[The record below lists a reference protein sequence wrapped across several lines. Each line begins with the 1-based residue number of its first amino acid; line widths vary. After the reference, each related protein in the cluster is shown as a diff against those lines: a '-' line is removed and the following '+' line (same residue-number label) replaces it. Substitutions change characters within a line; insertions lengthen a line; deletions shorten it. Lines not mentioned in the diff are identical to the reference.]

1 MNHNLAQPAVI
12 STMKLFVSEGKTTV
26 LYSEIESLELA
37 R

>member
-12 STMKLFVSEGKTTV
+12 STMKLLVSDGKTTV